1 MASRL
6 PKESALLHPVITLF
20 EEPGYSTLLEARL
33 SRKRIDILFIPNTHG
48 RWIAVELKV
57 RDWKTALWQA
67 AVNVQI
73 ADASYVALWTTSIPH
88 ALGRQ
93 ELFKSYGVGII
104 SVAECGA
111 SVVLEAEY
119 LPNSTRIRQQKHVL
133 EEIAAANKKEGH
145 LDALSVLPA

>member
-6 PKESALLHPVITLF
+6 PNESALLRPVVTLF
-20 EEPGYSTLLEARL
+20 DAPGYSTFLEARL
-33 SRKRIDILFIPNTHG
+33 SRKRIDILFIPNVHG

-73 ADASYVALWTTSIPH
+73 ADSSYVALWEASIPH

-111 SVVLEAEY
+111 SVVLNAEY

-133 EEIAAANKKEGH
+133 EEIAGANKKEGH
-145 LDALSVLPA
+145 RDALSVLSA